1 MRLGKGVLLMT
12 GLVTLVGCSSLN
24 HSDGYIKQPTV
35 CVDKKWY
42 GYYQGTGCPSTAK
55 VAAATPAASDE
66 LDMARRDIGVLQKR
80 IAELDGQL
88 VAANQRVAD
97 LDGRRG
103 STDDDLSNLQ
113 KRVVYLQNQLDEREA
128 RLAVMGRQSADS
140 SLAKAEKDLVKALQP
155 EIAKG
160 TVAVHQTGNALTI
173 NLASGLLFESG
184 QDQLK
189 AGGADALNRVG
200 GVLKDFPE
208 KQVHVAGYADNV
220 PIKGALQKKYPSNK
234 ELSDAR
240 ANSAAKALRVGG
252 VASLTAAGHGESDP
266 IASNSTATG
275 RAKNRRVEVVVK

>member
-1 MRLGKGVLLMT
+1 MRSGKGVLLMT
-12 GLVTLVGCSSLN
+12 GLVALVGCSSLN

-42 GYYQGTGCPSTAK
+42 GYHQGAGCPSTAK
-55 VAAATPAASDE
+55 AAVATPAASDE

-80 IAELDGQL
+80 IADLDGQL
-88 VAANQRVAD
+88 AAANQRVAD
-97 LDGRRG
+97 LDGRR
-103 STDDDLSNLQ
+103 SPTDEDLSNLQ
-113 KRVVYLQNQLDEREA
+113 KRVVYLQSQLDEREA
-128 RLAVMGRQSADS
+128 RLAAMHRQPADS
-140 SLAKAEKDLVKALQP
+140 SLAKAEKDLLKALQP

-189 AGGADALNRVG
+189 PGGADALNRVG

-240 ANSAAKALRVGG
+240 ANSAAQALRVGG